1 MMENLVSLDF
11 SLEQFGI
18 SANQKSPAT
27 MGSELLQDS

>member
-18 SANQKSPAT
+18 WANQKSPTT